1 MSDKDKNFTSSLEHK
16 IDGLIK
22 DFGEYKAFNTKHLK
36 NLDQRLK
43 KVEESSKKSSAS
55 AWENGSA
62 KDLAGK
68 SMHSEGHLNVT
79 DPRSGIQK
87 EKVIVRSN
95 PNSEDEYIGE
105 SDEDIYF
112 PRRKSK
118 VAHATIPSSDPHSK
132 SGNSG
137 FQLIQMEELQSEYR
151 AIADSLARQRLSRD
165 LHFQGSKSGVKA
177 SAKPM
182 ANAVTA
188 SARYV
193 ETCLKLAVN
202 IQASCKDDINPEK
215 EVGELVVC
223 LLAHLWYLQEEF
235 TNVLVVGKFGD
246 TTQGIF
252 HQLQQNT
259 SAFTPSTI
267 ENIKS
272 AIALSTAQHQQQ
284 TAQSQTEFGRSCGQG
299 FGD

>member
-1 MSDKDKNFTSSLEHK
+1 M
-16 IDGLIK
+16 
-22 DFGEYKAFNTKHLK
+22 
-36 NLDQRLK
+36 
-43 KVEESSKKSSAS
+43 
-55 AWENGSA
+55 
-62 KDLAGK
+62 
-68 SMHSEGHLNVT
+68 
-79 DPRSGIQK
+79 
-87 EKVIVRSN
+87 RSN
-95 PNSEDEYIGE
+95 PNSEDEYIEE
-105 SDEDIYF
+105 SDEDIDF

-118 VAHATIPSSDPHSK
+118 VAHATVLSSDPGSK

-137 FQLIQMEELQSEYR
+137 FQLIQMEELQSEYC
-151 AIADSLARQRLSRD
+151 ALADSLARQRLSGD

-188 SARYV
+188 SARYM

-223 LLAHLWYLQEEF
+223 LLAHLQYLQEEF
-235 TNVLVVGKFGD
+235 TNVLVAGKFGD

-252 HQLQQNT
+252 CQLQQNT

-272 AIALSTAQHQQQ
+272 AIALSTTQHQQQ
-284 TAQSQTEFGRSCGQG
+284 TAQSQTEFGRNRG
-299 FGD
+299 

>member
-1 MSDKDKNFTSSLEHK
+1 MLQSR
-16 IDGLIK
+16 
-22 DFGEYKAFNTKHLK
+22 
-36 NLDQRLK
+36 Q
-43 KVEESSKKSSAS
+43 
-55 AWENGSA
+55 
-62 KDLAGK
+62 
-68 SMHSEGHLNVT
+68 
-79 DPRSGIQK
+79 
-87 EKVIVRSN
+87 VI
-95 PNSEDEYIGE
+95 P
-105 SDEDIYF
+105 
-112 PRRKSK
+112 
-118 VAHATIPSSDPHSK
+118 IPK

-137 FQLIQMEELQSEYR
+137 FQLIQTEELQSEYC
-151 AIADSLARQRLSRD
+151 AIADSLARQRLSGD
-165 LHFQGSKSGVKA
+165 LHFQGSKAGVKA
-177 SAKPM
+177 SANPM

-188 SARYV
+188 SVRYM

-223 LLAHLWYLQEEF
+223 LLAHLQYFQEEF
-235 TNVLVVGKFGD
+235 TIVLVAGKFGD

-252 HQLQQNT
+252 HQLQQKT

-284 TAQSQTEFGRSCGQG
+284 TAQSQAEFGRNRGRG